1 MKLQIARVKLA
12 HSILLKI
19 GTLIILRIR
28 RKPCPKIVV
37 EIIHRG
43 EIDARHTERTGN
55 HTRHIVSNQ
64 SSFAGGSVDHQVIA
78 DVRLYKEPSRSDGT
92 GRLIRVQSAYDAD
105 SSSNNIKTAIRIMR
119 VSIGKM
125 GEIYTCR
132 QFPVLVNLPVQQKA
146 EIDVR
151 IDLGANQ
158 HVLRI
163 G

>member
-1 MKLQIARVKLA
+1 M
-12 HSILLKI
+12 
-19 GTLIILRIR
+19 
-28 RKPCPKIVV
+28 
-37 EIIHRG
+37 
-43 EIDARHTERTGN
+43 
-55 HTRHIVSNQ
+55 
-64 SSFAGGSVDHQVIA
+64 
-78 DVRLYKEPSRSDGT
+78 RLYKYPLGGYCSEC
-92 GRLIRVQSAYDAD
+92 LIRISKGAYNAD
-105 SSSNNIKTAIRIMR
+105 SPTDHIESTIRIMR

>member
-1 MKLQIARVKLA
+1 MR
-12 HSILLKI
+12 
-19 GTLIILRIR
+19 
-28 RKPCPKIVV
+28 
-37 EIIHRG
+37 
-43 EIDARHTERTGN
+43 
-55 HTRHIVSNQ
+55 
-64 SSFAGGSVDHQVIA
+64 F
-78 DVRLYKEPSRSDGT
+78 YKEPSGSDGT
-92 GRLIRVQSAYDAD
+92 GRLIRFAQSTYDAD
-105 SSSNNIKTAIRIMR
+105 SSSDNIKTAIGIMR

>member
-1 MKLQIARVKLA
+1 MPHI
-12 HSILLKI
+12 
-19 GTLIILRIR
+19 
-28 RKPCPKIVV
+28 
-37 EIIHRG
+37 
-43 EIDARHTERTGN
+43 TERTRN

-92 GRLIRVQSAYDAD
+92 GCLIRVQSAYDAD

-132 QFPVLVNLPVQQKA
+132 QFPVLGELASSAKSR
-146 EIDVR
+146 D
-151 IDLGANQ
+151 
-158 HVLRI
+158 
-163 G
+163 

>member
-1 MKLQIARVKLA
+1 MKLQITRVELA

-19 GTLIILRIR
+19 GTLIILRIC
-28 RKPCPKIVV
+28 RKPCPKIVI

-43 EIDARHTERTGN
+43 EIDARHSERTGN
-55 HTRHIVSNQ
+55 QTRHIVSNQ
-64 SSFAGGSVDHQVIA
+64 SSFAGGSVNHQVIA
-78 DVRLYKEPSRSDGT
+78 DVRLYKEPSGSDGT
-92 GRLIRVQSAYDAD
+92 GRLIRAQSTYDAD

-119 VSIGKM
+119 VSIGEM
-125 GEIYTCR
+125 GEIYACR
-132 QFPVLVNLPVQQKA
+132 QFPIPVNLPVQQKA
-146 EIDVR
+146 EIDVC

>member
-1 MKLQIARVKLA
+1 MPATPNKP
-12 HSILLKI
+12 
-19 GTLIILRIR
+19 GIIL
-28 RKPCPKIVV
+28 
-37 EIIHRG
+37 
-43 EIDARHTERTGN
+43 DT
-55 HTRHIVSNQ
+55 
-64 SSFAGGSVDHQVIA
+64 SSPTSPLLRVAPVDHQVIA

-158 HVLRI
+158 YVLRI

>member
-1 MKLQIARVKLA
+1 MKLQITRVELA

-43 EIDARHTERTGN
+43 EIDARHTEQTGN

-64 SSFAGGSVDHQVIA
+64 SPFAGSSVDHQVIA

-92 GRLIRVQSAYDAD
+92 RRLIRVQSAYDAD

-119 VSIGKM
+119 VSIGKW
-125 GEIYTCR
+125 
-132 QFPVLVNLPVQQKA
+132 
-146 EIDVR
+146 VR
-151 IDLGANQ
+151 STPAANFQ
-158 HVLRI
+158 YL
-163 G
+163 

>member
-1 MKLQIARVKLA
+1 MGILHTKINSRITCLKQEYQNNKDVPHKGIKGSFNESELSELIKKVIPTRYIVTKGIVENSKDEQSNETDIIIYDNDILPRYVKNDLSFIPIEA
-12 HSILLKI
+12 VKYVFEVKSSLNATELK
-19 GTLIILRIR
+19 TT
-28 RKPCPKIVV
+28 
-37 EIIHRG
+37 
-43 EIDARHTERTGN
+43 IDKFYN
-55 HTRHIVSNQ
+55 
-64 SSFAGGSVDHQVIA
+64 
-78 DVRLYKEPSRSDGT
+78 YK
-92 GRLIRVQSAYDAD
+92 
-105 SSSNNIKTAIRIMR
+105 
-119 VSIGKM
+119 KM